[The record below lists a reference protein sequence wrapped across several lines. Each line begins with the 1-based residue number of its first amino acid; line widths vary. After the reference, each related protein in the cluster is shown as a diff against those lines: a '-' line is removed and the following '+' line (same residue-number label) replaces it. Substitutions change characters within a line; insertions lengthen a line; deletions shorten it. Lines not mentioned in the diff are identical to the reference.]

1 MNKTHLFLIL
11 LILTLCCVGS
21 AGCISDIFGTN
32 IPDSSAYI
40 YVTSDPAGASVYL
53 GGVYKG
59 ETPINIGLLPDESY
73 RLTVEKS
80 GYKTWTTV
88 VQVSSSVVE
97 SYYATLEKYDASTA
111 KPTYSSTQVKTAVPT
126 IIPTTTTS
134 VTGSGDTY
142 NLSFLWKYGDKSWSY
157 TQEVPSELYDY
168 YRARDHT
175 NRNYVDYA
183 LSDYD
188 DKYIQQIVSSFET
201 GGRNS
206 GYSDIENV
214 LNVVAFVQSLPY
226 TSDSVTTGA
235 DEYPRYPVE
244 TLVDGGGDCED
255 SAILTSALLHEMG
268 YGVVLLGYSTHMA
281 VGVKGGETLTG
292 TYYTYQGSR
301 YFYLETTAS
310 GWDIGEIPDNYK
322 YMNAIIT
329 PLIQYPKMSVT
340 FTATRE
346 SYDASYLY
354 YLVYCDIVNNGP
366 GTAKGL
372 QLHASADAPAE
383 GTNMVWD
390 QETVYLDDYSE
401 GATGWAKI
409 HLKIPR
415 DEITKFTVSIWG
427 SNAETVSVSSSTINT

>member
-1 MNKTHLFLIL
+1 MKKTLLFLLL
-11 LILTLCCVGS
+11 LILTLCCVCS

-32 IPDSSAYI
+32 TPDSSAYI
-40 YVTSDPAGASVYL
+40 YVTSDPDGASVYL

-59 ETPINIGLLPDESY
+59 DTPINIGLIPDESY

-80 GYKTWTTV
+80 GYKTWTTT
-88 VQVSSSVVE
+88 VQVSKGVVK
-97 SYYATLEKYDASTA
+97 SYYATLEKYDGPTA
-111 KPTYSSTQVKTAVPT
+111 KPTYTSTPVKTASPT
-126 IIPTTTTS
+126 IIPTSTNS
-134 VTGSGDTY
+134 VTSSGNTY
-142 NLSFLWKYGDKSWSY
+142 DLSFSWEYEDRIWSY
-157 TQEVPSELYDY
+157 TQEVPHKLYDY

-201 GGRNS
+201 GGANA
-206 GYSDIENV
+206 GYSDNENV

-255 SAILTSALLHEMG
+255 SAILTAALLDEMG
-268 YGVVLLGYSTHMA
+268 YGVVLLQYPTHMA
-281 VGVKGGETLTG
+281 VGVKGDETLTG
-292 TYYTYQGSR
+292 SYFTYQGSR

-322 YMNAIIT
+322 NMNAKVI

-354 YLVYCDIVNNGP
+354 YQVYCEIVNNGP
-366 GTAKGL
+366 GAARGL
-372 QLHASADAPAE
+372 QLHVSADAPTE

-401 GATGWAKI
+401 SATGWATI